1 MLCLQLQSNTASWK
15 PFLQP
20 LWPISED
27 VFSTMEQDMI
37 RTVEEIK
44 ANIRRVDQLHQ
55 QLMQEINIGE
65 NKVLPMMTSSD
76 IKSTEA
82 GFVLSLGVQDF
93 CPQELTVKVLG
104 RKLLVTAAKETKN
117 QDGKGSYSYKCQIF
131 RKETDLPQEVKAE
144 DISCTLTTEGQL
156 RIEAPWRS
164 IPAVEERTIP
174 IQLTAPQGTNQKDNI
189 NEPKDAKE

>member
-1 MLCLQLQSNTASWK
+1 
-15 PFLQP
+15 
-20 LWPISED
+20 
-27 VFSTMEQDMI
+27 MI
-37 RTVEEIK
+37 RTVKEIK
-44 ANIRRVDQLHQ
+44 ANIRRVDQFHQ
-55 QLMQEINIGE
+55 QLMQEMNIGE

-144 DISCTLTTEGQL
+144 DITCTLTTEGQL

-174 IQLTAPQGTNQKDNI
+174 IQLTAPQGTDQKDNV
-189 NEPKDAKE
+189 NESKDAKE